1 MQMSRFVKTE
11 LNSESDSGS
20 YSEAESKSD
29 TELMIKLKSGFNSDS
44 EQIILLSISQFCSC
58 FNNILNNTF
67 YWL

>member
-1 MQMSRFVKTE
+1 MSRFVKTE

-44 EQIILLSISQFCSC
+44 EQVILLSISQFCSC
-58 FNNILNNTF
+58 FNNTLNNTF